1 MLIAISEQE
10 EASQEY
16 LERHLKRLGFESE
29 THDDSAAMLTR
40 LDQGRPPRVL
50 IVRWDDEGETASTF
64 CRTVRAAEDRAPT
77 HVIVTAELEAQQAVL
92 RAMGEGEID
101 DVIWLPLDSNS
112 LEARM
117 IAARRSLALRERLGQ
132 TAAVLE
138 AQTMKDGLTGLWSRA
153 ATLAFLRRELAISER
168 DGSPVGVALLA
179 LRDLGMINRES
190 GHEAGDSLLRQ
201 SADVL
206 RTSVR
211 TTDWAGR
218 FSGSKVLLILPGC
231 SETRTECVAAR
242 LSRSLDARLSTAAPA
257 GYRDVRFGSASVA
270 VAGEGDLDFLI
281 AKAIAAMERL
291 P

>member
-1 MLIAISEQE
+1 MLIAIAEQE

-29 THDDSAAMLTR
+29 THDDSVAVLTR

-50 IVRWDDEGETASTF
+50 IMRWNGEAGATTAF
-64 CRTVRAAEDRAPT
+64 CQKVRAAEERAPT
-77 HVIVTAELEAQQAVL
+77 HVIVTAEIEAQQAVL
-92 RAMGEGEID
+92 RAMSDGEID
-101 DVIWLPLDSNS
+101 DVIWLPLAANN

-117 IAARRSLALRERLGQ
+117 IAARRALALREKLDQ

-153 ATLAFLRRELAISER
+153 ASIAFLRRELAISER

-179 LRDLGMINRES
+179 LRDLAMVNRES
-190 GHEAGDSLLRQ
+190 GHEAGDALLRQ
-201 SADVL
+201 TADVL

-231 SETRTECVAAR
+231 SETRTESVAAR
-242 LSRSLDARLSTAAPA
+242 LSRSLDARLSAAAPA
-257 GYRDVRFGSASVA
+257 GYRDIRFGSASVA

-281 AKAIAAMERL
+281 AKATANL
-291 P
+291 DQPH